1 LYLHNDTKITE
12 NRQAAQDCSSLSKG
26 MNFDI
31 ERQKYD
37 VAINVIVTVLHDA
50 CRGYLLNLYRSE
62 LDSHRTLFIYFL
74 LYIFIFWSRAVY
86 RPS

>member
-62 LDSHRTLFIYFL
+62 LDSHRTFFYLFSSLYFYFL
-74 LYIFIFWSRAVY
+74 VTCCI
-86 RPS
+86 